1 MQNNFN
7 FALVFRRLEG
17 CGSPKQG
24 SVARA
29 AVAALEHIKNVYIRF
44 PVNLSRMRVSF
55 LRRRSKV
62 YVM

>member
-1 MQNNFN
+1 MQNNLN
-7 FALVFRRLEG
+7 FAMVSRRLED

-29 AVAALEHIKNVYIRF
+29 AVAALEHINVYIRF

>member
-7 FALVFRRLEG
+7 FALVSRRLEG

-29 AVAALEHIKNVYIRF
+29 AVAALEHINVYIRF
-44 PVNLSRMRVSF
+44 PVNLSRIRVSF
-55 LRRRSKV
+55 FRRHSRV

>member
-7 FALVFRRLEG
+7 FPLVFRRLEG

-29 AVAALEHIKNVYIRF
+29 AVAALEHINVYIRF

-55 LRRRSKV
+55 LRRHSKV

>member
-7 FALVFRRLEG
+7 FALVFRRSEG

-29 AVAALEHIKNVYIRF
+29 AVAALEHINVYIRF

-55 LRRRSKV
+55 LRRHSKV

>member
-7 FALVFRRLEG
+7 FPLVFRRLEG

-29 AVAALEHIKNVYIRF
+29 AVAALEHINVYIRF
-44 PVNLSRMRVSF
+44 PVNLSKMRVSF
-55 LRRRSKV
+55 LRRHSKV

>member
-7 FALVFRRLEG
+7 FPLVFRRLEG

-29 AVAALEHIKNVYIRF
+29 AVAALEHINVYMRF

-55 LRRRSKV
+55 LRRHSKV

>member
-29 AVAALEHIKNVYIRF
+29 AVAALEHINVYIRF

-55 LRRRSKV
+55 LRRHSKV

>member
-7 FALVFRRLEG
+7 FPLVFLRLEG

-29 AVAALEHIKNVYIRF
+29 AVAALEHINVYIRF

-55 LRRRSKV
+55 LRRHSKV
-62 YVM
+62 YVI